1 MGAWRCWWRAICL
14 CCGLCLGGAVLA
26 QAPLTA
32 LARVN
37 PMLSGVTETVSG
49 VRLGVA
55 LSQPVPWRV
64 ALLADPPRLVLD
76 LQEADW
82 SLVDLARFAA
92 GALVVDARAGVV
104 QPGWSRLVL
113 ELGQP
118 LGLRQAGMRT
128 DGQWAQEALITID
141 LSPVTDAEFAQQ
153 VARSEGAVAMSAPW
167 PALPP
172 APPQPTT
179 PPRDT
184 GRRVVVLDPG
194 HGGIDPGARHENRSE
209 ADLMLTLAQELREAL
224 LRHGGF
230 DVVLTREDDRFV
242 PLETRLSVA
251 NAAGAAVFISLH
263 ADAVEDAVTSG
274 ATIYTLSADASDT
287 ASALL
292 AERHDRDD
300 LLAGVDLSGQ
310 GDEVALILMDLARAQ
325 TAPRGQRLADSLVS
339 ALQDAGIRLHKRP
352 LQRAAFSVLKSPDIP
367 SVLIEAGF
375 LSSRADRANLLN
387 QEWRGVFTQAL
398 VTALAGWT
406 VQEDVRTSVGAGPQ

>member
-1 MGAWRCWWRAICL
+1 MAG
-14 CCGLCLGGAVLA
+14 
-26 QAPLTA
+26 
-32 LARVN
+32 
-37 PMLSGVTETVSG
+37 
-49 VRLGVA
+49 RLGNRD
-55 LSQPVPWRV
+55 RV
-64 ALLADPPRLVLD
+64 
-76 LQEADW
+76 
-82 SLVDLARFAA
+82 
-92 GALVVDARAGVV
+92 
-104 QPGWSRLVL
+104 
-113 ELGQP
+113 
-118 LGLRQAGMRT
+118 
-128 DGQWAQEALITID
+128 
-141 LSPVTDAEFAQQ
+141 
-153 VARSEGAVAMSAPW
+153 
-167 PALPP
+167 
-172 APPQPTT
+172 
-179 PPRDT
+179 
-184 GRRVVVLDPG
+184 
-194 HGGIDPGARHENRSE
+194 
-209 ADLMLTLAQELREAL
+209 
-224 LRHGGF
+224 
-230 DVVLTREDDRFV
+230 V

-406 VQEDVRTSVGAGPQ
+406 VQEDVRTSVGASPQ